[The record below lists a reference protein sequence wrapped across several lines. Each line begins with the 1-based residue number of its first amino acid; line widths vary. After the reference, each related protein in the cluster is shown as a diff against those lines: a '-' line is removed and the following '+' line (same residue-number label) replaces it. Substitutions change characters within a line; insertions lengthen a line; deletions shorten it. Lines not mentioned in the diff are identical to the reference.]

1 MDHFEVKRALASMV
15 ILVDTREQDTPRLRK
30 RLRAMDCPIE
40 RHKLEFGDYSAR
52 CTLPDGRELDL
63 SDICAVERKMSLDE
77 ICACYC
83 DGRPRF
89 TREFERA
96 KKAGAKVYL
105 LIEGASWEKAYAGFY
120 RSRMNPDSLVASL
133 TAWLTRYNCPI
144 LFCEPETS
152 GRLIRDLLY
161 RELKERLEKMTDE
174 RAGNCKGPGEDE

>member
-40 RHKLEFGDYSAR
+40 RRTLKFGDYSAK
-52 CTLPDGRELDL
+52 CTLPDGGELDL
-63 SDICAVERKMSLDE
+63 SRLCVVERKMSLDE

-83 DGRPRF
+83 GGRRRF
-89 TREFERA
+89 TDEFERA
-96 KKAGAKVYL
+96 GEAAAKTYL

-133 TAWLTRYNCPI
+133 TAWMTRYNCPI

-174 RAGNCKGPGEDE
+174 RAGNYKGPGEDE